1 MRHKVLLAFGKP
13 TSPALV
19 SLVEDALVNIDDSL
33 ALCKKLD
40 VPFCSILTLQLGVV
54 QIVSKGD
61 WVCLLVPKAQFIL
74 EVTPDHLLSHT
85 QLDILQ

>member
-1 MRHKVLLAFGKP
+1 MRHEVLLAFGKP
-13 TSPALV
+13 TSPALI
-19 SLVEDALVNIDDSL
+19 SLVEDTLVNIDDPL
-33 ALCKKLD
+33 ALCKELD
-40 VPFCSILTLQLGVV
+40 VPFRCILTLQLGIMQVV
-54 QIVSKGD
+54 PERD

>member
-1 MRHKVLLAFGKP
+1 MRHEVLLAFGKP

-19 SLVEDALVNIDDSL
+19 SLVEGALVNIDNLL

-40 VPFCSILTLQLGVV
+40 VPFCCILTLQLGIMQVV
-54 QIVSKGD
+54 PERD

-74 EVTPDHLLSHT
+74 EITPDHLLGHT

>member
-13 TSPALV
+13 SPPALL
-19 SLVEDALVNIDDSL
+19 SLFEDAFLNIDNSL
-33 ALCKKLD
+33 ALCKELD
-40 VPFCSILTLQLGVV
+40 VPFCCILTLQLGIMQVV
-54 QIVSKGD
+54 PERD